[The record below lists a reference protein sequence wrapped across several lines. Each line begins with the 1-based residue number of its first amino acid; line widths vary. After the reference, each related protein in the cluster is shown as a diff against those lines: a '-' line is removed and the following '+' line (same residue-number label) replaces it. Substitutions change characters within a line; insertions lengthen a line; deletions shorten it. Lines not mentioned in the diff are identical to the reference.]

1 VTAILVTLTVLCAP
15 LAAACMCRLYKL
27 NPANDKFGWGVMYLA
42 MLIGVLCVL
51 AEAKERQGW
60 PPLGEFAF
68 LAAVALNI
76 ILTHQQWRFN
86 NSPMIVK
93 KTS

>member
-1 VTAILVTLTVLCAP
+1 
-15 LAAACMCRLYKL
+15 
-27 NPANDKFGWGVMYLA
+27 MYLA

-51 AEAKERQGW
+51 AEAKERQDW
-60 PPLGEFAF
+60 PSVGEFAF

-86 NSPMIVK
+86 NSPLIVK